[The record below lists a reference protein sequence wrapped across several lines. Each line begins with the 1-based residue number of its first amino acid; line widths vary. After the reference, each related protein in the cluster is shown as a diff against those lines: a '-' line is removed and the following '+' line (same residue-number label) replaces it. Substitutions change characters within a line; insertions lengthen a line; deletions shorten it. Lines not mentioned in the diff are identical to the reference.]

1 MKMNRWIKWALLT
14 LAGTFVLVLVLVGA
28 AAVFLSVRGVET
40 IPLGTA
46 EGQALLRG
54 QDGPD
59 YGPLKQNHV
68 AQLRMHC
75 YAASAAIVMNSLQP
89 GEGYT
94 QTNLFAP
101 ETADIITEDQLD
113 DALFTLQK
121 LVDIIHARS
130 GLQADPFHAGSGES
144 EHGYAELVQR
154 LKENQRNPD
163 DQIIITYSLGYL
175 ALGGGLGDWVDTEGH
190 ASPVAAYNEQSD
202 MVLMLEVDGTKEPFW
217 IKSADIYGAMN
228 TLDPVSGQHRGWARV
243 AREQPPESS

>member
-1 MKMNRWIKWALLT
+1 MKLNRWIKWTVLT

-40 IPLGTA
+40 VPLGSA
-46 EGQALLRG
+46 QGQALLRG

-59 YGPLKQNHV
+59 YGVLKQNHV

-75 YAASAAIVMNSLQP
+75 YAASAAIVMNSLRP

-121 LVDIIHARS
+121 LVDIIHVRS
-130 GLQADPFHAGSGES
+130 GLQADRFTPGLENPSTATPSSFSISRRISGIPTIRSSSPTPLATSRWAGSWEIGCIPR
-144 EHGYAELVQR
+144 GMRR
-154 LKENQRNPD
+154 LWLPTTNRA
-163 DQIIITYSLGYL
+163 T
-175 ALGGGLGDWVDTEGH
+175 W
-190 ASPVAAYNEQSD
+190 
-202 MVLMLEVDGTKEPFW
+202 F
-217 IKSADIYGAMN
+217 
-228 TLDPVSGQHRGWARV
+228 
-243 AREQPPESS
+243 